1 MNTKKAVVVAA
12 GISSRL
18 YPLTLE
24 KPKCLIQINSVTLL
38 KRSILLLRKNGI
50 DQIAVVV
57 GFHRQKIMD
66 AMKDIPRVDFIF
78 NPFFRETNNL
88 ASLGLARPFIDGDPF
103 IYLHSD
109 IIYEE
114 NILIKCLS
122 SKPNSLVVDENS
134 IDEEAMKVMLVGQKL
149 IESSKSI
156 SLNKAGGEWIGMALF
171 KKNSSIFDTID
182 YVMEERKNF
191 LAYDTTAFNKM
202 VRSGEDFSV
211 IFTEGTLWKE
221 IDTDT
226 DLSHAEKLFRNS
238 AQS

>member
-1 MNTKKAVVVAA
+1 MKTKKAVVVAA

-24 KPKCLIQINSVTLL
+24 MPKCLIKINSVTLL
-38 KRSILLLRKNGI
+38 KRSILQLRKNGI

-57 GFHRQKIMD
+57 GFHRQKIID
-66 AMKDIPRVDFIF
+66 AMKDIPGIDFIF
-78 NPFFRETNNL
+78 NPFFKETNNL
-88 ASLGLARPFIDGDPF
+88 ASLGQARSFIEEDSF

-114 NILIKCLS
+114 NILRKCLA

-156 SLNKAGGEWIGMALF
+156 PLNKAGGEWIGMTLF
-171 KKNSSIFDTID
+171 KKTALSSILLI
-182 YVMEERKNF
+182 
-191 LAYDTTAFNKM
+191 L
-202 VRSGEDFSV
+202 
-211 IFTEGTLWKE
+211 LWKNVK
-221 IDTDT
+221 IFWTMTPPHLIKWFDPAKI
-226 DLSHAEKLFRNS
+226 LA
-238 AQS
+238 